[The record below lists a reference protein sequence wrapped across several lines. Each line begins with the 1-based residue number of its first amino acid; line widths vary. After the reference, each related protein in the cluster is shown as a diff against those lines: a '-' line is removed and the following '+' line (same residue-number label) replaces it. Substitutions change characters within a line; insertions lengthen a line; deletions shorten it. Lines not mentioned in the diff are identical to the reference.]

1 MKPGDLFKLIPG
13 GPEDE
18 SVEVGRGA
26 DHSIYLPRGTLVIYV
41 RHKHSDEFVHQTDG
55 GFGYWDTIDILV
67 DGVIGWVYFHELEL
81 ADETR

>member
-1 MKPGDLFKLIPG
+1 MKTGDLFKLVPG
-13 GPEDE
+13 HPENE
-18 SVEVGRGA
+18 NVEVGMGA
-26 DHSIYLPRGTLVIYV
+26 DRSIYLPPGTLVVYV

-67 DGVIGWVYFHELEL
+67 DGVIGWVYFHELEP